1 MHNDTFS
8 NQTGNSFTHRQLIQ
22 WVGFKSVHKFNRNW
36 QKLKINPNRGSDS
49 LPVSTWYTLGWFRFS
64 VFVWSLECY
73 RLRYFLN
80 LELLANIFSNTM
92 FVNSII
98 KSKWSL
104 SISLDLMLRTS
115 IRKKSCCAIQLA
127 DLTSVKFPCGNKLLI
142 ACAVLAWNR
151 HINTIT
157 ECLIA
162 FILASTLKLVASV
175 RYSSIPSFQNELF
188 VSISRFVCCHWLF
201 GGKLIICVIFSI
213 EFNLLRMFR
222 LWKFYSK
229 AYQKP
234 KSIKCWT
241 DFCWSVQRKRAAVK
255 LILNL

>member
-1 MHNDTFS
+1 MIYARMI
-8 NQTGNSFTHRQLIQ
+8 QILSFCMKFRMLPPPLLPEFGIACKHFFQIQ
-22 WVGFKSVHKFNRNW
+22 CLSTQIWPVG
-36 QKLKINPNRGSDS
+36 
-49 LPVSTWYTLGWFRFS
+49 
-64 VFVWSLECY
+64 
-73 RLRYFLN
+73 
-80 LELLANIFSNTM
+80 ANCF
-92 FVNSII
+92 I

-127 DLTSVKFPCGNKLLI
+127 DLTSVKFPCSNKLLI

-175 RYSSIPSFQNELF
+175 RYSSIPSFQNELL